1 MDLWHAVSEITVR
14 ARTGGIA
21 LPAKFQPSAIRQ
33 IDAVVSAGKIRV
45 EFRNYTGEG
54 RTGIFDE
61 EGVCILGRDG
71 RPLDWRKEPRD
82 AFHAFRQR
90 LFWDSLDALYFSGY
104 ALWNYLNLPFLLCRP
119 DLMVKEG
126 EPWGEDGE
134 VWSRLIVSFPSSIPT
149 HCRDQVFYFNRQG
162 LLVRHDYTAE
172 VFGKW
177 AKACHY
183 SWDHREVG
191 GIIIPRKRRV
201 HPRLPS
207 NRPLRLVTLVSIGI
221 EEIALRIRNR

>member
-1 MDLWHAVSEITVR
+1 MPCTS
-14 ARTGGIA
+14 
-21 LPAKFQPSAIRQ
+21 
-33 IDAVVSAGKIRV
+33 
-45 EFRNYTGEG
+45 
-54 RTGIFDE
+54 
-61 EGVCILGRDG
+61 
-71 RPLDWRKEPRD
+71 
-82 AFHAFRQR
+82 
-90 LFWDSLDALYFSGY
+90 SGY

-126 EPWGEDGE
+126 EPWGKMG
-134 VWSRLIVSFPSSIPT
+134 RYGLGSSCHSLRRYRPLQ
-149 HCRDQVFYFNRQG
+149 DQVFYFNRQG

-221 EEIALRIRNR
+221 EEIALRIKKPIIICSCHAAVTLKVMGFYGGHYEKR